1 MSKAVLLHGGCIST
15 TALMQKTDVQ
25 KQSILGMLYFSEVSP
40 LLSVSSNSPCA
51 YVPMKN
57 LDDADAVCEL
67 WLSNRQ
73 LIHGE
78 AGAIHYQYDGEI
90 LFGVISFSESE
101 FEATLDKTPLQ
112 QATEVAYS
120 EIFALIESLQYPHLF
135 RFWNYIAD
143 INVVSD
149 EMERYWQFNIGR
161 HDAFVAAKQEV
172 IGSVPAA
179 CALGFN
185 GNHQATLTIAFM
197 AGRVKPIAI
206 ENPRQI
212 SAYEYPKQYGPIS
225 PTFSRAVLINLKQSE
240 ILLISGT
247 ASIVGHATQH
257 ESDVTVQ
264 TRETMVNF
272 AAILEEA
279 NRYTRQVKF
288 SVSDLHYRVYVRHPE
303 HLTLVQAEMTRFL
316 GQLPNA
322 IYLQADICRQDLL
335 LEIEATIESPL
346 SSFYIDEV
354 EE

>member
-1 MSKAVLLHGGCIST
+1 MSKAVLLHGGSLSA
-15 TALMQKTDVQ
+15 TAFMQKSDIE

-40 LLSVSSNSPCA
+40 LLSLSSNRPCA

-57 LDDADAVCEL
+57 LDEGGAVCEL
-67 WLSNRQ
+67 WLSHRQ
-73 LIHGE
+73 LIHGD
-78 AGAIHYQYDGEI
+78 AGAIHYQHDGEI

-101 FEATLDKTPLQ
+101 FQATIDKTPLQ
-112 QATEVAYS
+112 QATEAAYS
-120 EIFALIESLQYPHLF
+120 EIFDLIEALQYPHLF

-143 INVVSD
+143 INTVSY
-149 EMERYWQFNIGR
+149 ELERYWQFNIGR

-185 GNHQATLTIAFM
+185 GYQQATLTIAFM

-212 SAYEYPKQYGPIS
+212 SAYEYPRQYGPIS
-225 PTFSRAVLINLKQSE
+225 PTFSRAVLINLKDSE
-240 ILLISGT
+240 LLLISGT

-279 NRYTRQVKF
+279 NRFTRQAKF

-303 HLTLVQAEMTRFL
+303 NLTLVQAEMTRFL
-316 GQLPNA
+316 GQSPNA
-322 IYLQADICRQDLL
+322 VYLQADICRQDLL
-335 LEIEATIESPL
+335 LEIEATTESPL
-346 SSFYIDEV
+346 SSFYIDDVGE
-354 EE
+354 